1 MRRKAFCSRD
11 NALFHIQ
18 QDREGS
24 RESCPFC
31 LHAVL
36 ETLLQGRKEDVCLA
50 GRIAA
55 KQGRIAAKQV
65 KTFPASAGLLCK
77 YIIKGISTEPSVAV
91 STSLSGQPEILLS
104 QAVTCRLLRV
114 LRRTPNVALCA
125 GAKSGGE
132 VARNAGGGL
141 GGQRRA
147 QKRFLGERGGRAR
160 FRKADCIRCGAGRLL
175 GPTWRPLRLRAS
187 PRPAAE
193 DSTAGFPPGLEETEP
208 GGAGA
213 VGRPGTPQ
221 ERGQQGGTPGGPR
234 GAAGSVGMECH
245 GKRTYREGWRLV
257 PLLKGRVVLGWLI
270 SSLLWTWR
278 P

>member
-1 MRRKAFCSRD
+1 MCGGR
-11 NALFHIQ
+11 
-18 QDREGS
+18 REGS
-24 RESCPFC
+24 QQSR
-31 LHAVL
+31 LKA
-36 ETLLQGRKEDVCLA
+36 
-50 GRIAA
+50 
-55 KQGRIAAKQV
+55 
-65 KTFPASAGLLCK
+65 FPASAGLLCN

-91 STSLSGQPEILLS
+91 STSLLGQPEILLS
-104 QAVTCRLLRV
+104 QAVTWRLLRV
-114 LRRTPNVALCA
+114 LRGTPNFALCA

-132 VARNAGGGL
+132 VARTRAGP

-213 VGRPGTPQ
+213 VGRPWTPR

-245 GKRTYREGWRLV
+245 RKRTYR
-257 PLLKGRVVLGWLI
+257 KGGDWSRY
-270 SSLLWTWR
+270 
-278 P
+278 